1 MVLLCIAQQSAVLTN
16 GPCPFLR
23 GYPPMA
29 KSLSKIWLRGLK
41 RLLAI
46 QTEHAHK
53 TTKRIATR
61 PARPATS
68 KPSAKVRPIKPTDA
82 LRVPAKR
89 EAPRTARESR
99 VRPRAAAWAS
109 GSWTRSFHSAPDA
122 PGSLINHLQYGLY
135 LPAGKPIKHAPLVVM
150 LHGCTQ
156 SIDEFAEGTR
166 MNLLADRYGFAV
178 VYPEQSKHAH
188 AHRCW
193 HWYDDTDRAGRAEA
207 RAVVSLVEALVD
219 AHGLDRE
226 RVYVAGISAG
236 AGLTSL
242 LALHFPEHFAAVALH
257 SGPAFGDAH
266 SGIAAMDVM
275 RRGTRQDPVALVDA
289 VADVTT
295 YPGMPA
301 IILQG
306 EADRVVAP
314 VNAEQL
320 TEQYLRL
327 NGIVDARGV
336 RKVGDVKEDRKA
348 TVTTRDYT
356 RGGRRVVR
364 LCRVQGLGHEWS
376 GGDDAV
382 PFHSSKGPDASSLLW
397 DFFRHQ
403 RRTESARPAG
413 RAADGARQRVS

>member
-1 MVLLCIAQQSAVLTN
+1 M
-16 GPCPFLR
+16 P
-23 GYPPMA
+23 
-29 KSLSKIWLRGLK
+29 KSLTKIWLGGLK
-41 RLLAI
+41 RLFAI
-46 QTEHAHK
+46 QTEHAQATLK
-53 TTKRIATR
+53 RKTKRTSTRNATR
-61 PARPATS
+61 PAPTVA
-68 KPSAKVRPIKPTDA
+68 KPSAKVRPTVTRD
-82 LRVPAKR
+82 VPQR
-89 EAPRTARESR
+89 GARESR

-109 GSWTRSFHSAPDA
+109 GTWTRSFHSAPAA
-122 PGSLINHLQYGLY
+122 PGSLVNHLQYGLY
-135 LPAGKPIKHAPLVVM
+135 LPAGKPIKQAPLIVM

-207 RAVVSLVEALVD
+207 RAVVSLVDALMETY
-219 AHGLDRE
+219 GFDRE

-257 SGPAFGDAH
+257 SGPAFGEAH
-266 SGIAAMDVM
+266 SGITAMDVM
-275 RRGTRQDPVALVDA
+275 RRGTRKEPVELVDA
-289 VADVTT
+289 IADVTS

-306 EADRVVAP
+306 DADHVVAP

-320 TEQYLRL
+320 TEQFLRL
-327 NGIVDARGV
+327 NGIVDAQGLR
-336 RKVGDVKEDRKA
+336 RVGDVKEDRKA

-364 LCRVQGLGHEWS
+364 LCRVAGLGHAWS

-403 RRTESARPAG
+403 RRTESARPAA
-413 RAADGARQRVS
+413 RSAESARQRAS